1 MRAAWQSGK
10 FDHRQ
15 RRCPPRPDAWDSETE
30 GQRLAELV
38 GHHTP
43 KEIAAL
49 LNREYHQ
56 LDGIQRTETA
66 VVVQIKRRGL
76 SRWMAGYRLHEVEL
90 IFHFDHRAMHRNWLQ
105 PNLLVPTRTF
115 SGRGTARDN
124 YVFTDDDLLG
134 FVREHPWAYDYR
146 RFRAPELLP
155 RHLQAIAA
163 RLRTEAET
171 AWRRDPYLTRDEFIR
186 TMGWASKQPWQYWAK
201 TRHLVPHRLRYH
213 VWPASS
219 GCRNTGQPLVRA
231 RDLPQIRVALELA
244 YAEGRRRCGDHSR
257 GKPAHNRGQNVATRR
272 LKVLRCF
279 TCRHIIARRSRL
291 PLYDPDCGGLAWRP
305 DDVPRLTLLRSKRG
319 AWSVSGWP
327 TEATA

>member
-1 MRAAWQSGK
+1 
-10 FDHRQ
+10 
-15 RRCPPRPDAWDSETE
+15 
-30 GQRLAELV
+30 
-38 GHHTP
+38 
-43 KEIAAL
+43 
-49 LNREYHQ
+49 
-56 LDGIQRTETA
+56 
-66 VVVQIKRRGL
+66 
-76 SRWMAGYRLHEVEL
+76 MAGYRLHEVEL

-115 SGRGTARDN
+115 SGRGIARDN
-124 YVFTDDDLLG
+124 YVFTDDDLLR

-155 RHLQAIAA
+155 HHLQATAA
-163 RLRTEAET
+163 RLRAEAET

-231 RDLPQIRVALELA
+231 RDLPEIRMALELA
-244 YAEGRRRCGDHSR
+244 YAEGRRRLGDHLR
-257 GKPAHNRGQNVATRR
+257 GKPAHNRGLKIGTRR

-279 TCRHIIARRSRL
+279 TCHNIITRRARL

-305 DDVPRLTLLRSKRG
+305 DDVPRLTLLRCG
-319 AWSVSGWP
+319 GGTWSVSGWP